1 MGTTLQALAF
11 VAACIGILGLL
22 GWYFVHLD
30 KAAAVKQKQQ
40 EQVDE

>member
-11 VAACIGILGLL
+11 VAACIGILSLL

-30 KAAAVKQKQQ
+30 KAAAVKQ